1 MVLELRKFDH
11 TSSYPLEKLTCTQI
25 IATITP
31 YLVGTAK
38 GDANLGAK
46 VFFLWG
52 SLCCLSVAFA
62 YFFVPEMKGLT
73 LEQIDKMLEETTPR
87 KSSKWK
93 PHSTFAEDMG
103 MTDKGIVLET
113 AEHVVRAPMKTE

>member
-1 MVLELRKFDH
+1 
-11 TSSYPLEKLTCTQI
+11 
-25 IATITP
+25 
-31 YLVGTAK
+31 
-38 GDANLGAK
+38 
-46 VFFLWG
+46 
-52 SLCCLSVAFA
+52 
-62 YFFVPEMKGLT
+62 MKGLT

-113 AEHVVRAPMKTE
+113 AEHDARAPKKTE

>member
-1 MVLELRKFDH
+1 M
-11 TSSYPLEKLTCTQI
+11 
-25 IATITP
+25 
-31 YLVGTAK
+31 GTAK

-62 YFFVPEMKGLT
+62 YFFVPEMKGLS
-73 LEQIDKMLEETTPR
+73 LEQIDRMLEETTPR
-87 KSSKWK
+87 KSGKWK

-103 MTDKGIVLET
+103 MTEKGMVLET
-113 AEHVVRAPMKTE
+113 GEMGTHVEHVPHAVEKTE